1 MRETWRERER
11 ERTTSPGQKLTGS
24 SLVHKL
30 ALEEET

>member
-1 MRETWRERER
+1 MGGERERER
-11 ERTTSPGQKLTGS
+11 EPLLLDKKLTGS